1 MTKLVERLEQWTSDT
16 LKNYVSLLGGT
27 SSITRKGERIDFI
40 CHKLLDKGSLRAV
53 WHQLDD
59 VARRAVSTAYHNE
72 GEFNADAFV
81 AQYGQLP
88 PRPKRDGWYSYYH
101 KEPILFDLFVIGG
114 QIPADLMPLL
124 ADLVLP
130 PERFQLEGIA
140 EPPGEVEIWQD
151 VLPVLIAETEIV
163 GRTDL
168 LTYLQ
173 MVEQGA
179 VQFSPKSNRLTAGSV
194 RKVLDNL
201 MAGDFHEL
209 PEKVTGSKVI
219 RPFGLDV
226 FTQESGLVTRTGKV
240 TPAGR
245 SYMQT
250 QDAEVILAAFE
261 KWTQKGQFDEL
272 TRITQLHGLNSR
284 ETRLTPAASRREKVI
299 EALSWCPVNVW
310 IDIEDFY
317 RAIKVWHFDFD
328 VEATQYSNLYVGPY
342 RDYGYMDG
350 NQYWTLVNGLYIN
363 AVIWEY
369 LGVIGAVDL
378 AYVSTDMG
386 VLDTEIH
393 YTDEAISL
401 HEGLL
406 YFRINNWGAYLL
418 GQADTYVPAQPRKK
432 ALFTIDGELKVHL
445 LADLLPNERLQLE
458 AVAEPVDGRT
468 YQLDR
473 LKLLTAVESGQKL
486 DWLVEFLQANHKGE
500 LPKAAADW
508 LTQLKRNQGAFKETG
523 TAVLIQL
530 KRRDLMEVVQQDVLL
545 AKLCRPVDEQTI
557 LVPSAR
563 LTGFRKRL
571 KELGYLVS

>member
-1 MTKLVERLEQWTSDT
+1 MTTMAELLEQWTSDT
-16 LKNYVSLLGGT
+16 LKSYLALLGGAT
-27 SSITRKGERIDFI
+27 SITRKGERINVI
-40 CHKLLDKGSLRAV
+40 RQKLLDKGSLRTI
-53 WHQLDD
+53 WQQLDE
-59 VARRAVSTAYHNE
+59 VAKRAVSTAYHNE

-88 PRPKRDGWYSYYH
+88 PRPQREGWYSYYH
-101 KEPILFDLFVIGG
+101 KEPILFDLFVIGQ

-130 PERFQLEGIA
+130 PERFQLEGIEQPPA
-140 EPPGEVEIWQD
+140 EIEIWQE
-151 VLPVLIAETEIV
+151 VLPVLIAETEMV
-163 GRTDL
+163 GQTDL

-194 RKVLDNL
+194 RKVLSNL
-201 MAGDFHEL
+201 MAGDFHEM
-209 PEKVTGSKVI
+209 PQKVTGSSVI

-226 FTQESGLVTRTGKV
+226 FTQEAGLVTRTGKL
-240 TPAGR
+240 TAAGR
-245 SYMQT
+245 TYMQT
-250 QDAEVILAAFE
+250 QAAELMLAAFE
-261 KWTQKGQFDEL
+261 KWAEKGQFDEL
-272 TRITQLHGLNSR
+272 TRIAQLHGLNSR
-284 ETRLTPAASRREKVI
+284 ETRLTPAASRRQKVI

-310 IDIEDFY
+310 IDIEAFY
-317 RAIKVWHFDFD
+317 RAVKVWHFDFE
-328 VEATQYSNLYVGPY
+328 VEATQFSNLYVGPY

-369 LGVIGAVDL
+369 LAVIGALDL
-378 AYVSTDMG
+378 AYVSTEMK
-386 VLDTEIH
+386 VLDTELH
-393 YTDEAISL
+393 YSDEALSL

-406 YFRINNWGAYLL
+406 YFRINDWGAYLL
-418 GQADTYVPAQPRKK
+418 GQAGTYVRAKAKKK
-432 ALFTIDGELKVHL
+432 ALFTIDRELKVHL

-458 AVAEPVDGRT
+458 VMAESVDGRT

-473 LKLLTAVESGQKL
+473 QKVLTAVEGGQKL
-486 DWLVEFLQANHKGE
+486 EWLLDFLQANHQGE

-508 LTQLKRNQGAFKETG
+508 LAQLKRNQGAFKEAG
-523 TAVLIQL
+523 TAVLIRL
-530 KRRDLMEVVQQDVLL
+530 KRRDLTELVQQDELL
-545 AKLCRPVDEQTI
+545 AKMCQQVDEQTL

-563 LTGFRKRL
+563 LTSFRKRL